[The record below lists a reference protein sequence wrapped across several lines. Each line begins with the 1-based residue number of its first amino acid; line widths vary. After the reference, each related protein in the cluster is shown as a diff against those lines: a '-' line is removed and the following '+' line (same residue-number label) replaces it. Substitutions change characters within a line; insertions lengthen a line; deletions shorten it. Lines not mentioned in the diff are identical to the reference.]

1 MNDAMNDAIALP
13 ARRPLSGFAPG
24 ALRPVK
30 LAHVVLRVGELA
42 RSREWYLEVLQARVA
57 FENAML
63 CFLSY
68 DDEHHRIGLI
78 APPGLKHEADASTG
92 LEHIAFTYG
101 SLGELLA
108 NHRRLAARGIRPYWC
123 INHGPTI
130 SMYYRDPDG
139 HRLELQ
145 HDVFET
151 AQEVDAFFAGGAYAE
166 NFMGVVFDPAELA
179 TRYEAGEP
187 LASLTARPRLPEG
200 KGPWD
205 MFVP

>member
-1 MNDAMNDAIALP
+1 MNDPQRALP
-13 ARRPLSGFAPG
+13 DLASSE
-24 ALRPVK
+24 LRPVK
-30 LAHVVLRVGELA
+30 LAHVVLRVAELA
-42 RSREWYLEVLQARVA
+42 RSRAWYLAVLQARVA
-57 FENAML
+57 FENEML

-78 APPGLKHEADASTG
+78 ARPDLGREADANTG

-101 SLGELLA
+101 SLAALLA
-108 NHRRLAARGIRPYWC
+108 NHRRLAALGIVPYWC

-151 AQEVDAFFAGGAYAE
+151 AAEVDAFFAGGAYAE
-166 NFMGVVFDPAELA
+166 NFMGVLFDPADLA
-179 TRYEAGEP
+179 ARFEAGEP
-187 LASLTARPRLPEG
+187 LASLTARPGLPAG